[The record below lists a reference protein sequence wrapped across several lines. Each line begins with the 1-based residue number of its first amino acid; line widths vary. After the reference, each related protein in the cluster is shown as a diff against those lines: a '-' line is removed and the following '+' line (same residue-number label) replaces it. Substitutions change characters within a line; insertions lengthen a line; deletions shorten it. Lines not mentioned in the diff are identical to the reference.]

1 MLEFNATFLVAM
13 ISFIVFM
20 IIMNAILYKPI
31 ERIQAERDSIVAKN
45 NDEAKITEE
54 KAEAL
59 KTRQQSSLEKSKIL
73 AKNNFN
79 KKVAGYKIQKES
91 ILKSAKDAAK
101 RDLDVAS
108 AEIEG
113 DEKEARVILA
123 AQINNLASVV
133 ATKVLG
139 FETKVEETE

>member
-45 NDEAKITEE
+45 NDEASTTEE
-54 KAEAL
+54 KVEAL
-59 KTRQQSSLEKSKIL
+59 KAQQKSSLEKSKVL
-73 AKNNFN
+73 AKDNFN
-79 KKVAGYKIQKES
+79 KKVAGYKIQKEN
-91 ILKSAKDAAK
+91 ILKAAKDSAK
-101 RDLDVAS
+101 RDIDVAS

-113 DEKEARVILA
+113 DEKEARVILKS
-123 AQINNLASVV
+123 QINSLASVV

>member
-20 IIMNAILYKPI
+20 IMMNAILYKPI
-31 ERIQAERDSIVAKN
+31 ERIQAERDSIVSKN

-59 KTRQQSSLEKSKIL
+59 RAQQKSSLEKSRVL
-73 AKNNFN
+73 AKDNFN

-113 DEKEARVILA
+113 DEKEAKVILSS
-123 AQINNLASVV
+123 QINNLASVV